1 MIERETHTHIEVR
14 RREKEKKKNMTK
26 IGQGIASSS
35 TPFEPE
41 NPTDLLDSADP
52 SQSREKER
60 KER

>member
-1 MIERETHTHIEVR
+1 MIERDTERERGKKT
-14 RREKEKKKNMTK
+14 REKRKRNMTK